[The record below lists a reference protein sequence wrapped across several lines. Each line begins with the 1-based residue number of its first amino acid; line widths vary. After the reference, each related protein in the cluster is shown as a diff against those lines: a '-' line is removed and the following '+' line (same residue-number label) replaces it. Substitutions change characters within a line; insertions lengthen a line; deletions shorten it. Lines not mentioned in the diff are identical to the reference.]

1 MTAIESGVALFA
13 TPEIRVEGR
22 EKVSGRLA
30 YTADI
35 TRPGTLWAA
44 FATSPFAHARIV
56 RVDVAAARAIP
67 GVRAV
72 LTGADIGPRRFG
84 RQLYDW
90 PVLACETVRFLGE
103 RVAAVAADTRE
114 AAEAAARA
122 IAVTYEELPAVF
134 DLQAALADDA
144 PVLHPEWSSYYFAY
158 LGDRPSPPRAH
169 PNIQGAIV
177 LAKGAPDL
185 EPIFARAHRV
195 FEHVFRMPRQHA
207 GYIEP
212 RSTIVW
218 LDDDGRVHVQ
228 SPNKTPFSLRRQ
240 LARVAEI
247 AEERIVVEPSAI
259 GGDFGGKGLTIDEFP
274 CYFLAKTTGR
284 PVRYVQTY
292 ADELRTGP
300 TRHRTVASLRTAVD
314 ADGTFLAH
322 ASTVLYDGGAYAA
335 GKPIPTLVPG
345 NGYGAIPYRIPNV
358 RLDIRTVYTNA
369 LPAGHVRGPSEIQT
383 FYAWEQH
390 VEMIAEALGRDP
402 LAYRRHNVVRDGDT
416 TLSGEPVAGGAADAV
431 LAVLQREASGE
442 TIVPGRARGYA
453 FTCGHTGGGKTS
465 ARATV
470 SADGT
475 IVVVIGVPDQGVG
488 VLTALQ
494 RVMAAALGIAPER
507 VSVRRGS
514 TADALADPGSGHSR
528 VTHIVGRA
536 VQDAAAQV
544 RALLEGEGGSTLT
557 EATFAELAR
566 RACRAGPREVIGAFA
581 DPHGDGGSD
590 LSFAAYAIDVEV
602 DRETGSLALH
612 DVLFVTDVGQII
624 NPVAH
629 QGQIDGGFI
638 FGLGNALMEEIPL
651 DESGRVRTPS
661 LGEYKLPGMRDVPP
675 FRTVLVPASPGDGPF
690 GAKMAGELSNT
701 GVAPA
706 IANAIYHAVGV
717 RLNEYPLTA
726 ERVHAALHAR
736 ALS

>member
-1 MTAIESGVALFA
+1 MTALDSVALFA
-13 TPEIRVEGR
+13 TTETRVEGR

-30 YTADI
+30 YTADLV
-35 TRPGTLWAA
+35 RPGTLWAG
-44 FATSPFAHARIV
+44 FAISPFAHARIV
-56 RVDVAAARAIP
+56 RIDVDAARAVP

-103 RVAAVAADTRE
+103 RVAAVAAETRE

-122 IAVTYEELPAVF
+122 IDVTYEELPAVF
-134 DLQAALADDA
+134 DPQAALADDA

-177 LAKGAPDL
+177 LAKGEADL

-240 LARVAEI
+240 LARVAGI
-247 AEERIVVEPSAI
+247 AEERIVVETSAI

-274 CYFLAKTTGR
+274 CYFLAKATGR

-292 ADELRTGP
+292 AEELRNGP
-300 TRHRTVASLRTAVD
+300 TRHRTVATLRTAVA

-345 NGYGAIPYRIPNV
+345 NGYGAIPYRVPNV

-383 FYAWEQH
+383 FFAWEQH
-390 VEMIAEALGRDP
+390 VEMIAEALGRDS
-402 LAYRRHNVVRDGDT
+402 LALRRQNVVRDGDT
-416 TLSGEPVAGGAADAV
+416 TLSGEPVAGGSADAV
-431 LAVLQREASGE
+431 LGALEREMPRTALG
-442 TIVPGRARGYA
+442 PGCARGYA
-453 FTCGHTGGGKTS
+453 FTCGHTGGGKT
-465 ARATV
+465 AVRATV
-470 SADGT
+470 SADGK
-475 IVVVIGVPDQGVG
+475 VAVVIGVPDQGVG
-488 VLTALQ
+488 VQTAVQ
-494 RVMAAALGIAPER
+494 RVMAAALAIAPER
-507 VSVRRGS
+507 IAVRRGS
-514 TADALADPGSGHSR
+514 TADALVDPGSGHSR
-528 VTHIVGRA
+528 VTHVVGRA
-536 VQDAAAQV
+536 AQDAAAQL
-544 RALLEGEGGSTLT
+544 RARLDAGDVPVT
-557 EATFAELAR
+557 EATFAERAR
-566 RACRAGPREVIGAFA
+566 RVCREGPCEVIGTFA

-590 LSFAAYAIDVEV
+590 LSFAAYAVDVQV
-602 DRETGSLALH
+602 DRETGALALH

-651 DESGRVRTPS
+651 DETGRVGTPS

-675 FRTVLVPASPGDGPF
+675 FRTILIPAPPGDGPF

-706 IANAIYHAVGV
+706 IANAVYHAAGV
-717 RLNEYPLTA
+717 RLSEYPLTA
-726 ERVHAALHAR
+726 ERVHAALNEVPAG
-736 ALS
+736 